1 MWAVVV
7 RLIRPACFTKCLH
20 YMIAISRVGMK
31 LDKAACWLD
40 GQRFTGKAKETENDL
55 TKVVKDCSKLAE
67 EQLKGLTNQVV
78 KHVLFNR
85 PGGYT

>member
-1 MWAVVV
+1 
-7 RLIRPACFTKCLH
+7 
-20 YMIAISRVGMK
+20 MK

-40 GQRFTGKAKETENDL
+40 AQRFTGKSKETENDL

-78 KHVLFNR
+78 KQVLFNR
-85 PGGYT
+85 PCGHGT